1 LKGMGVKTA
10 ASQKPGAMRYS
21 EKTIQRIY
29 LLISSS
35 PFAGLLRRSD
45 LELGTIHGYPWQT
58 NGYAKKAIFGDEK
71 GKRGLV
77 RYSEYQ
83 NLIQLMSVI
92 ACPRILSLRK
102 CR

>member
-1 LKGMGVKTA
+1 
-10 ASQKPGAMRYS
+10 MRYS

-45 LELGTIHGYPWQT
+45 LELTTIHGYPWQT

-71 GKRGLV
+71 GKRASRPLQRVSEFDLV
-77 RYSEYQ
+77 DVCNRLPPHFE
-83 NLIQLMSVI
+83 L
-92 ACPRILSLRK
+92 A
-102 CR
+102 